1 MIPNE
6 VKIIVGSALLLI
18 VLLFVWAMWNYADKV
33 ECENFLKLSVATTEK
48 LCKQN
53 DQLKD
58 IIRRCGAELYV
69 DKDGNYDAII
79 PMTPEEFEEFKRQ
92 IRERNK

>member
-1 MIPNE
+1 MIPSE
-6 VKIIVGSALLLI
+6 LKIVIGSILLAVILLL
-18 VLLFVWAMWNYADKV
+18 VLAIGSYSKWV

-58 IIRRCGAELYV
+58 IIKRCGAELCV

-92 IRERNK
+92 IRERK

>member
-1 MIPNE
+1 MR
-6 VKIIVGSALLLI
+6 
-18 VLLFVWAMWNYADKV
+18 
-33 ECENFLKLSVATTEK
+33 KLPETERCYHGK

-58 IIRRCGAELYV
+58 IIKRCGAELYV